1 MSQATFALAL
11 NASQI
16 EAEREALP
24 IAGGSRM

>member
-11 NASQI
+11 NVSQI

-24 IAGGSRM
+24 IAGSSGV